1 MKVLHL
7 INTLSTGG
15 AEMHLLTLCRYL
27 KRQNVEIV
35 VACLREHVKDSRS
48 LRRDFEGEDIRVI
61 NLRADSR
68 YDSLFL
74 GRIARLLRAERPD
87 ILHTHLPRA
96 DVAGAFAR
104 VFHPGL
110 VWVCSVHAIYSED
123 WSGRWSLPLFNL
135 LWRRADVMLCI
146 SHAVRDWLVG
156 RGMPPDK
163 ARVIHYGIEPAKFSE
178 SRVNL
183 REQWGL
189 NDNVVVGSLG
199 RLEPRKG
206 HDLLIQAMPE
216 LCMRVPSAR
225 LLIAGHDPWGYGKSL
240 QQRID
245 GLGLKEKVRLVG
257 FQKDVPS
264 FLSALDAFAFAS
276 SSEGFGQVVIE
287 AMAAG
292 RPVVAWKIPPLTEIV
307 VDSVTGLLVETKTP
321 DEIGRAISWMLA
333 NPKEAAR
340 MGKRGQERVCNHFFA
355 QRMSIETLSLYRE
368 LLDHRQL
375 KAQSPAVKASVQSD
389 ERHDHQSLC

>member
-1 MKVLHL
+1 MKVLQL

-48 LRRDFEGEDIRVI
+48 LRLDFEEEDIRVI
-61 NLRADSR
+61 NLQADSR
-68 YDSLFL
+68 YNSLFL
-74 GRIARLLRAERPD
+74 GRITRVLREERPD

-96 DVAGAFAR
+96 DFAGAFAR
-104 VFHPGL
+104 VFHSGL

-135 LWRRADVMLCI
+135 LWRRADIMLCI
-146 SHAVRDWLVG
+146 SHAVREWLVG
-156 RGMPPDK
+156 RGVPQDK
-163 ARVIHYGIEPAKFSE
+163 ARVIHYGIEPEKFSE
-178 SRVNL
+178 PRVNL

-189 NDNVVVGSLG
+189 NDNAVVGSIG

-225 LLIAGHDPWGYGKSL
+225 LLIAGHDPCGYGVTL
-240 QQRID
+240 RRLID
-245 GLGLKEKVRLVG
+245 RLGLGEKVRLVG
-257 FQKDVPS
+257 FQTDVVS
-264 FLSALDAFAFAS
+264 FLNALDVFAFAS

-292 RPVVAWKIPPLTEIV
+292 KPVITSKIAPLTEIV
-307 VDSVTGLLVETKTP
+307 ADGETGLLVESGSP
-321 DEIGRAISWMLA
+321 QSFASAIAQLLIDPM
-333 NPKEAAR
+333 ERHR
-340 MGKRGQERVCNHFFA
+340 MGARGRERVTKCFTA
-355 QRMSIETLSLYRE
+355 ERMTQETLLLYE
-368 LLDHRQL
+368 NLLGQKSEVRSI
-375 KAQSPAVKASVQSD
+375 A
-389 ERHDHQSLC
+389 

>member
-1 MKVLHL
+1 MKVLQL

-35 VACLREHVKDSRS
+35 VACLRELVKDSRS
-48 LRRDFEGEDIRVI
+48 LRLDFEEEDIRVI
-61 NLRADSR
+61 NLQADSR

-74 GRIARLLRAERPD
+74 GRIARVLREERPD

-96 DVAGAFAR
+96 DFAGAFAR
-104 VFHPGL
+104 VFHSGL

-135 LWRRADVMLCI
+135 LWRRADIMLCI
-146 SHAVRDWLVG
+146 SHAVREWLVG
-156 RGMPPDK
+156 RGVPQDK
-163 ARVIHYGIEPAKFSE
+163 ARVIHYGIEPEKFSE
-178 SRVNL
+178 PRVNL

-189 NDNVVVGSLG
+189 NDNAVVGSIG

-225 LLIAGHDPWGYGKSL
+225 LLIAGHDPCGYGVTL
-240 QQRID
+240 RRLID
-245 GLGLKEKVRLVG
+245 RLGLGEKVRLVG
-257 FQKDVPS
+257 FQTDVVS
-264 FLSALDAFAFAS
+264 FLNALDVFAFAS

-292 RPVVAWKIPPLTEIV
+292 KPVITSKIAPLTEIV
-307 VDSVTGLLVETKTP
+307 ADGETGLLVESGSP
-321 DEIGRAISWMLA
+321 QSFASAIAQLLIHPM
-333 NPKEAAR
+333 ERHR
-340 MGKRGQERVCNHFFA
+340 MGARGRERVTKCFTA
-355 QRMSIETLSLYRE
+355 ERMTQETLLLYE
-368 LLDHRQL
+368 NLLGQKSEVRSI
-375 KAQSPAVKASVQSD
+375 A
-389 ERHDHQSLC
+389 

>member
-35 VACLREHVKDSRS
+35 VVCLREHVKDSRS
-48 LRRDFEGEDIRVI
+48 LRLDFEEEAIRVI
-61 NLRADSR
+61 NLHADSR

-74 GRIARLLRAERPD
+74 GRIARVMREERPD

-96 DVAGAFAR
+96 DFAGAFAR

-123 WSGRWSLPLFNL
+123 WSGRWSLPLFDL
-135 LWRRADVMLCI
+135 LWRRADVMVCI
-146 SHAVRDWLVG
+146 SHAVREWLVG
-156 RGMPPDK
+156 RGVPPDK

-178 SRVNL
+178 PRVNL

-189 NDNVVVGSLG
+189 NDNAVVGSIG
-199 RLEPRKG
+199 RLELRKG

-225 LLIAGHDPWGYGKSL
+225 LLIAGHDPRGYGATL
-240 QQRID
+240 RRLID
-245 GLGLKEKVRLVG
+245 RLGLGEKVRLVG
-257 FQKDVPS
+257 FQNDVVS
-264 FLSALDAFAFAS
+264 FLNALDVFAFAS
-276 SSEGFGQVVIE
+276 SSEGFGQVLVE
-287 AMAAG
+287 AMAAAK
-292 RPVVAWKIPPLTEIV
+292 PVVASKISPLTEIV
-307 VDSVTGLLVETKTP
+307 VDGNTGLLVEPGDPTAFA
-321 DEIGRAISWMLA
+321 DAIMSLLK
-333 NPKEAAR
+333 NPIERER
-340 MGKRGQERVCNHFFA
+340 MGLRGRERVKKFFTAERMARQTLALYEEMERYNHE
-355 QRMSIETLSLYRE
+355 Q
-368 LLDHRQL
+368 
-375 KAQSPAVKASVQSD
+375 KAVV
-389 ERHDHQSLC
+389 

>member
-1 MKVLHL
+1 MKVLQL

-35 VACLREHVKDSRS
+35 VACLREHVKNSRS
-48 LRRDFEGEDIRVI
+48 LRLDFEEEDIRVI
-61 NLRADSR
+61 NLQVDSR
-68 YDSLFL
+68 YNSLFL
-74 GRIARLLRAERPD
+74 GRITRVLREERPD

-96 DVAGAFAR
+96 DFAGAFAR
-104 VFHPGL
+104 VFHSGL

-135 LWRRADVMLCI
+135 LWRRADIMLCI
-146 SHAVRDWLVG
+146 SHAVREWLVG
-156 RGMPPDK
+156 RGVPQDK
-163 ARVIHYGIEPAKFSE
+163 ARVIHYGIEPEKFSE
-178 SRVNL
+178 PRVNL

-189 NDNVVVGSLG
+189 NDNAVVGSIG

-225 LLIAGHDPWGYGKSL
+225 LLIAGHDPCGYGVTL
-240 QQRID
+240 RRLID
-245 GLGLKEKVRLVG
+245 RLGLGEKVRLVG
-257 FQKDVPS
+257 FQTDVVS
-264 FLSALDAFAFAS
+264 FLNALDVFAFAS

-292 RPVVAWKIPPLTEIV
+292 KPVITSKIAPLTEIV
-307 VDSVTGLLVETKTP
+307 ADGETGLLVESGSP
-321 DEIGRAISWMLA
+321 QSFASAIAQLLIDPM
-333 NPKEAAR
+333 ERHR
-340 MGKRGQERVCNHFFA
+340 MGARGRERVTKCFTA
-355 QRMSIETLSLYRE
+355 ERMTQETLLLYE
-368 LLDHRQL
+368 NLLGQKSEVRSI
-375 KAQSPAVKASVQSD
+375 A
-389 ERHDHQSLC
+389 

>member
-1 MKVLHL
+1 MKVLQL

-48 LRRDFEGEDIRVI
+48 LRLDFEEEDIRVI
-61 NLRADSR
+61 NLQADSR

-74 GRIARLLRAERPD
+74 GRIARVLREERPD
-87 ILHTHLPRA
+87 IIHTHLPRA

-135 LWRRADVMLCI
+135 LWRRADIMLCI
-146 SHAVRDWLVG
+146 SHAVREWLVG
-156 RGMPPDK
+156 RGVPQDK
-163 ARVIHYGIEPAKFSE
+163 ARVIHYGIEPEKFSE
-178 SRVNL
+178 PRVNL

-189 NDNVVVGSLG
+189 NDNAVVGSIG

-225 LLIAGHDPWGYGKSL
+225 LLIAGHDPCGYGVTL
-240 QQRID
+240 RRLID
-245 GLGLKEKVRLVG
+245 RLGLGEKLRLVG
-257 FQKDVPS
+257 FQTDVVS
-264 FLSALDAFAFAS
+264 FLNALDVFAFAS

-292 RPVVAWKIPPLTEIV
+292 KPVITSKIAPLTEIV
-307 VDSVTGLLVETKTP
+307 ADGETGLLVESGSP
-321 DEIGRAISWMLA
+321 QSFASAIAQLLIDPM
-333 NPKEAAR
+333 ERHR
-340 MGKRGQERVCNHFFA
+340 MGARGRERVTKCFTA
-355 QRMSIETLSLYRE
+355 ERMTQETLLLYE
-368 LLDHRQL
+368 NLLGQKSEVR
-375 KAQSPAVKASVQSD
+375 SD
-389 ERHDHQSLC
+389 N

>member
-1 MKVLHL
+1 MGELLMKVLHL

-35 VACLREHVKDSRS
+35 VACLREHVKNSRS
-48 LRRDFEGEDIRVI
+48 LRLDFEEEDIRVI
-61 NLRADSR
+61 NLQADSR
-68 YDSLFL
+68 YNSLFL
-74 GRIARLLRAERPD
+74 GRITRVLREERPD

-96 DVAGAFAR
+96 DFAGAFAR
-104 VFHPGL
+104 VFHSGL

-135 LWRRADVMLCI
+135 LWRRADIMLCI
-146 SHAVRDWLVG
+146 SHAVREWLVG
-156 RGMPPDK
+156 RGVPQDK
-163 ARVIHYGIEPAKFSE
+163 ARVIHYGIEPEKFSE
-178 SRVNL
+178 PRVNL

-189 NDNVVVGSLG
+189 NDNAVVGSIG

-225 LLIAGHDPWGYGKSL
+225 LLIAGHDPCGYGVTL
-240 QQRID
+240 RRLID
-245 GLGLKEKVRLVG
+245 RLGLGEKVRLVG
-257 FQKDVPS
+257 FQTDVVS
-264 FLSALDAFAFAS
+264 FLNALDVFAFAS

-292 RPVVAWKIPPLTEIV
+292 KPVITSKIAPLTEIV
-307 VDSVTGLLVETKTP
+307 ADGETGLLVESGSP
-321 DEIGRAISWMLA
+321 QSFASAIAQLLIDPM
-333 NPKEAAR
+333 ERHR
-340 MGKRGQERVCNHFFA
+340 MGARGRERVTKCFTA
-355 QRMSIETLSLYRE
+355 ERMTQETLLLYE
-368 LLDHRQL
+368 NLLGQKSEVRSI
-375 KAQSPAVKASVQSD
+375 A
-389 ERHDHQSLC
+389 

>member
-35 VACLREHVKDSRS
+35 VVCLREHVKDSRS
-48 LRRDFEGEDIRVI
+48 LRLDFEEEAIRVI
-61 NLRADSR
+61 NLQADSR

-74 GRIARLLRAERPD
+74 GRIARVLREERPD

-96 DVAGAFAR
+96 DFAGAFAR

-135 LWRRADVMLCI
+135 LWRRADVMVCI
-146 SHAVRDWLVG
+146 SHAVREWLVG
-156 RGMPPDK
+156 RGVPPDK

-178 SRVNL
+178 PRVNL

-189 NDNVVVGSLG
+189 NDNAVVGSIG
-199 RLEPRKG
+199 RLELRKG

-225 LLIAGHDPWGYGKSL
+225 LLIAGHDPRGYGATL
-240 QQRID
+240 RRLID
-245 GLGLKEKVRLVG
+245 RLGLGEKVRLVG
-257 FQKDVPS
+257 FQNDVVS
-264 FLSALDAFAFAS
+264 FLNALDVFAFAS
-276 SSEGFGQVVIE
+276 SSEGFGQVLVE
-287 AMAAG
+287 AMAAAK
-292 RPVVAWKIPPLTEIV
+292 PVVASKISPLTEIV
-307 VDSVTGLLVETKTP
+307 VDGNTGLLVEPGDPTAFA
-321 DEIGRAISWMLA
+321 DAIVSLLK
-333 NPKEAAR
+333 NPIERER
-340 MGKRGQERVCNHFFA
+340 MGLRGRERVKKFFTAERMARQTLALYEEMERYNHE
-355 QRMSIETLSLYRE
+355 Q
-368 LLDHRQL
+368 
-375 KAQSPAVKASVQSD
+375 KAVV
-389 ERHDHQSLC
+389 

>member
-1 MKVLHL
+1 MKVLQL

-15 AEMHLLTLCRYL
+15 AEMHLLTLCRHL

-48 LRRDFEGEDIRVI
+48 LRLDFEEEDIRVI
-61 NLRADSR
+61 NLQADSR
-68 YDSLFL
+68 YNSLFL
-74 GRIARLLRAERPD
+74 GRITRVLREERPD

-96 DVAGAFAR
+96 DFAGAFAR
-104 VFHPGL
+104 VFHSGL

-135 LWRRADVMLCI
+135 LWRRADIMLCI
-146 SHAVRDWLVG
+146 SHAVREWLVG
-156 RGMPPDK
+156 RGVPQDK
-163 ARVIHYGIEPAKFSE
+163 ARVIHYGIEPEKFSE
-178 SRVNL
+178 PRVNL

-189 NDNVVVGSLG
+189 NDNAVVGSIG

-225 LLIAGHDPWGYGKSL
+225 LLIAGHDPCGYGVTL
-240 QQRID
+240 RRLID
-245 GLGLKEKVRLVG
+245 RLGLGEKVRLVG
-257 FQKDVPS
+257 FQTDVVS
-264 FLSALDAFAFAS
+264 FLNALDVFAFAS

-292 RPVVAWKIPPLTEIV
+292 KPVITSKIAPLTEIV
-307 VDSVTGLLVETKTP
+307 ADGETGLLVESGSP
-321 DEIGRAISWMLA
+321 QSFASAIAQLLIDPM
-333 NPKEAAR
+333 ERHR
-340 MGKRGQERVCNHFFA
+340 MGARGRERVTKCFTA
-355 QRMSIETLSLYRE
+355 ERMTQETLLLYE
-368 LLDHRQL
+368 NLLGQKSEVRSI
-375 KAQSPAVKASVQSD
+375 A
-389 ERHDHQSLC
+389 

>member
-1 MKVLHL
+1 MKVLQL

-48 LRRDFEGEDIRVI
+48 LRLDFEEEDIRVI
-61 NLRADSR
+61 NLQADSR

-74 GRIARLLRAERPD
+74 GRIARVLREERPD
-87 ILHTHLPRA
+87 IIHTHLPRA

-135 LWRRADVMLCI
+135 LWRRADIMLCI
-146 SHAVRDWLVG
+146 SHAVREWLVG
-156 RGMPPDK
+156 RGVPQDK
-163 ARVIHYGIEPAKFSE
+163 ARVIHYGIEPEKFSE
-178 SRVNL
+178 PRVNL

-189 NDNVVVGSLG
+189 NDNAVVGSIG

-225 LLIAGHDPWGYGKSL
+225 LLIADHDPCGYGVTL
-240 QQRID
+240 RRLID
-245 GLGLKEKVRLVG
+245 RLGLGEKLRLVG
-257 FQKDVPS
+257 FQTDVVS
-264 FLSALDAFAFAS
+264 FLNALDVFAFAS

-292 RPVVAWKIPPLTEIV
+292 KPVITSKIAPLTEIV
-307 VDSVTGLLVETKTP
+307 ADGETGLLVESGSP
-321 DEIGRAISWMLA
+321 QSFASAIAQLLIDPM
-333 NPKEAAR
+333 ERHR
-340 MGKRGQERVCNHFFA
+340 MGARGRERVTKCFTA
-355 QRMSIETLSLYRE
+355 ERMTQETLLLYE
-368 LLDHRQL
+368 NLLGQKSEVRSI
-375 KAQSPAVKASVQSD
+375 A
-389 ERHDHQSLC
+389 

>member
-1 MKVLHL
+1 MKVLQL

-35 VACLREHVKDSRS
+35 VACLREHVKNSRS
-48 LRRDFEGEDIRVI
+48 LRLDFEEEDIRVI
-61 NLRADSR
+61 NLQVDSR
-68 YDSLFL
+68 YNSLFL
-74 GRIARLLRAERPD
+74 GRITRVLREERPD

-96 DVAGAFAR
+96 DFAGAFAR
-104 VFHPGL
+104 VFHSGL

-135 LWRRADVMLCI
+135 LWRRADIMLCI
-146 SHAVRDWLVG
+146 SHAVREWLVG
-156 RGMPPDK
+156 RGVPQDK
-163 ARVIHYGIEPAKFSE
+163 ARVIHYGIEPEKFSE
-178 SRVNL
+178 PRVNL

-189 NDNVVVGSLG
+189 NDNAVVGSIG

-225 LLIAGHDPWGYGKSL
+225 LLIAGHDPCGYGVTL
-240 QQRID
+240 RRLID
-245 GLGLKEKVRLVG
+245 RLGLGEKVRLVG
-257 FQKDVPS
+257 FQTDVVS
-264 FLSALDAFAFAS
+264 FLNALDVFAFAS

-292 RPVVAWKIPPLTEIV
+292 KPVITSKIAPLTEIV
-307 VDSVTGLLVETKTP
+307 ADGETGLLVESGSP
-321 DEIGRAISWMLA
+321 QSFASAIAQLLIDPM
-333 NPKEAAR
+333 ERHR
-340 MGKRGQERVCNHFFA
+340 MGARGRERVTKYFTA
-355 QRMSIETLSLYRE
+355 ERMTQETLLLYE
-368 LLDHRQL
+368 NLLGQKSEVRSI
-375 KAQSPAVKASVQSD
+375 A
-389 ERHDHQSLC
+389 